1 MAIGKQAGVHLQKLT
16 ELANLGVL
24 HLRRAGS
31 GQGTEGRGED
41 AAGCPEN
48 AGGILMRWPWR
59 QRAKPIE
66 PRRAAVSLL
75 TGLAP

>member
-1 MAIGKQAGVHLQKLT
+1 MAIGKQAGVHLQKMT

-31 GQGTEGRGED
+31 GQSQEGRGED

-48 AGGILMRWPWR
+48 SGGLLMRWP
-59 QRAKPIE
+59 
-66 PRRAAVSLL
+66 
-75 TGLAP
+75 